1 MQGLRVGENFLKF
14 PLKNL
19 AFVFYITYNLEM
31 KLKIFTDGA
40 CSGNQNEDNFGGWGA
55 ILKLDLHEKEIHGGK
70 PDTTNNRMELTGVI
84 EAFSALKKPNLD
96 IQVYT
101 DSAYIVNC
109 FKNGWHIN
117 WQKNGWKTAAKKPV
131 ENKDLWE
138 RLLLLMDGHS
148 VQFIKVKGHVSL
160 KSQESTWLKLYE
172 KFLSDN
178 DLSRENVTLDDFKSI
193 TEMNVRVDALAVRGA
208 DEAKAQK
215 I

>member
-1 MQGLRVGENFLKF
+1 
-14 PLKNL
+14 
-19 AFVFYITYNLEM
+19 M

-40 CSGNQNEDNFGGWGA
+40 CSGNQNDENFGGWGA
-55 ILKLDLHEKEIHGGK
+55 ILKLGLHEKEIYGGE

-101 DSAYIVNC
+101 DSAYIANC
-109 FKNGWHIN
+109 FKNRWHIN
-117 WQKNGWKTAAKKPV
+117 WQKNGWKTASKKPV
-131 ENKDLWE
+131 ENRDLWE
-138 RLLLLMDGHS
+138 KLLSLMDGHS
-148 VQFIKVKGHVSL
+148 VQFIKVKGHVSPN
-160 KSQESTWLKLYE
+160 SQESTWLKLYE

-178 DLSRENVTLDDFKSI
+178 GLSRYDFTLEDFKSI
-193 TEMNVRVDALAVRGA
+193 TEMNIRVDALAVRGA